1 MNLHFLQKKHH
12 FGIRKFSI
20 GVVSVALAISFSVAG
35 GQAVAAQEATQANV
49 SSQQTSQPVT
59 DQANQLQETNEVTVQ
74 IPETV
79 GSSLNQATQEN
90 PAQESQL
97 VEVEPA
103 IQKEVVSQDISAPQA
118 ALSAEAGQEQTVEEQ
133 SNTAG
138 DESTL
143 TVENSHQIIEQVEPK
158 SIQTAQEPAGSTD
171 EVTQPVQPTETATV
185 EEVVQPVRRSARRA
199 RSVAAQELAKLP
211 LDANGKLVTSLT
223 NQSAVKLQTVFA
235 DGTSQIE
242 EANAANLPR
251 IKNGQNI
258 SELVSAVSP
267 ELKAVDY
274 ESLYEH
280 LNHSERPLEK
290 ILLEQAL
297 KKENGGKAL
306 TDEEMSQRKRQVYM
320 DQLDMRDSFNVVQTN
335 LDSILAGV
343 FEKTTTVDANTIKA
357 NKEKILLGL
366 TYLDR
371 QYGFQ
376 FGNFS
381 AKDLILYHPEV
392 FGNSSEPLTNLL
404 AIGDLAYADLELR
417 NNLVTYQRKLSSI
430 TNHADA
436 IQFIESQVPRWTGQ
450 EDVSAWFKDT
460 SKAYIVE
467 ASSPHGQTKLYTTLR
482 DSQRWQNHILP
493 LLNLSDDSLYAIST
507 TNTITYGAVDTY
519 LAEKNDS
526 NRAALKT
533 TIADYATHQQAFLDF
548 WYRISEQSE
557 RLKTYEPIIVT
568 DSLQAHSTGKVSA
581 EQLWSPKSGPKAL
594 TGVQEFIGPMNLYI
608 NFVRAGGQANGTN
621 SMNNFLYKSLTND
634 GHAVYTHELTHML
647 DKTVWLNGH
656 GRRPD
661 QLQEV
666 FARGLFESLN
676 MSASPT
682 SDPIFN
688 LNTAYTISGDRT
700 QNGHPSR
707 FQTSTDLKT
716 YMQGMLDVL
725 YTLDY
730 AEAQSI
736 LKKAPDERAV
746 LLNKISLIPNPAN
759 NGGGKT
765 TEIVN
770 SIDTTSAAN
779 LQTIADFVD
788 QGLISGRY
796 KFNGMET
803 RGTARTNSYYT
814 IPLFE
819 PIYAA
824 LQNDSGSG
832 GDISFKRNAYEIL
845 GEYGYE
851 KGMVAYLSDQYANDK
866 EALAAIMPEFDG
878 NLATFKKAMF
888 NRRIAKVS
896 ELKPTSVASDFIAIQ
911 TKMDEAI
918 AKDLQQLKV
927 NANNNVLLS
936 TGVNAVRELK
946 NQIFQAYLKDT
957 NEFRTSIYS
966 QPKARELYVT
976 DGAETSTDGQGTETN
991 PYQSLSY
998 ALSQAKDGD
1007 TIKLVSDI
1015 IHRDGQNFSKNFVID
1030 KAVTIDGRG
1039 NKLNLRGLNLLTTK
1053 DVTLTNL
1060 KLEMIP
1066 DGGQQPK
1073 IYADGNH
1080 LTFNNVSTTISQ
1092 AQTGLRPILIA
1103 GSPTDTPSGSH
1114 ARISIIGGSS
1124 DTRFQKIFAGH
1135 AQGTSLIPV
1144 EIIIDS
1150 EFAMVDQGIDLGGV
1164 DGNQTLDRVTLESNS
1179 SNIKKVVATNSS
1191 DNQVSLKATRIYGL
1205 DLVDVQE
1212 LALQDQANITLSNR
1226 VSSISTRLEVE
1237 KGSLLNLDMDQN
1249 LQVGELS
1256 GDGQLIIPASSNLQ
1270 VTGDIQGSVQVLV
1283 RGFEQDLTKNID
1295 KEYVRVEGLL
1305 SPTARITLE
1314 KGYNRFDLVQDGVAY
1329 RLIEPTQTPQ
1339 DIQVQLRFKDGERVV
1354 KEESLTLPV
1363 GSSVTDLGDRLPQL
1377 DLGHYEI
1384 SSSFDQTQLNNLQTS
1399 QIIDIPL
1406 ELITP
1411 ALPVKVFDKT
1421 AVTGLELV
1429 ILPTKTDYRPAET
1442 VDLAG
1447 LQVKL
1452 VDNQGLS
1459 KTIIPDQFGEYGVE
1473 LVPVTLTPQVT
1484 SLQVRKD
1491 THELAIPI
1499 QVIPWKADVY
1509 AVTVGEKH
1517 VYETDDD
1524 LSVVG
1529 NALLAKVQVD
1539 VQAGSVEKSFVNPL
1553 PTTLGEHNV
1562 PVLVRFDDGS
1572 QKRVE
1577 VAVEVVPA
1585 NLQINLRFKEG
1596 ERLVKEES
1604 VTLQAGSS
1612 VTDLAN
1618 RLPQPDLGHYVIA
1631 SSFDQTQLNNIQTSK
1646 TIEIPLELVTP
1657 VKVFDKTAVTGLELV
1672 ILPTKTDY
1680 RPAETVDLSGLQV
1693 KLVDNQGLSKT
1704 ITPDQFGEYGV
1715 ELVPVTLT
1723 PQVTSLQVRKDNH
1736 ELTIPI
1742 RVIPWKADVYSV
1754 HVGDKHVY
1762 ETDDDLSVVGNALL
1776 AKVQVDAQAGPVEKR
1791 LVNPLPTTLGEH
1803 SVPVLVRFDD
1813 GSQKRVEVAVEVVPA
1828 NLQINLRFKEGE
1840 RLVKEESVTLQAG
1853 SSVTDLAARLPQP
1866 DLGHYEISSSF
1877 DQTQLNNI
1885 QTSKTIEIPLELV
1898 TPVKVFD
1905 KAAITAL
1912 ELVTPPT
1919 KTDYRPADKID
1930 LSGLQ
1935 VRLVDN
1941 QGLSKTITPDQF
1953 GEYGVELVPVT
1964 LTPQVTSLQVR
1975 KDTHEVAIPIQV
1987 IPWKADIY
1995 AVTVG
2000 EKHVYETDDNLLT
2013 VETALLAKV
2022 QVDAQAGPVEKGLVN
2037 PLPTTLGEHSVP
2049 VLVRFDDGSQKR
2061 VSIQVVVQQTA
2072 HGEGVTHELPIGVLP
2087 KSDRYQPQ
2095 VTGEARILPAS
2106 STEEIKAEIVKQ
2118 ISLPTEAGQVVYEL
2132 VSNLPQTNGD
2142 YPITVRV
2149 IYDDLSQEELEV
2161 PLHIL
2166 TIKNG
2171 EVVKHSLPE
2180 GVLPKSDRYQP
2191 QVTGEARIL
2200 PASSSDDA
2208 TAEIV
2213 KQISLPAEAGQ
2224 FDVVVV
2230 TPIPQS
2236 SGDYSMI
2243 VRVVY
2248 DDRSQDE
2255 IVVPLHIFKMENGKG
2270 VTHELP
2276 IGVLPKSDRYQPQV
2290 TGEARVL
2297 PASSS
2302 DDATAEI
2309 VKQISLPTEAGQVVY
2324 ELVSNL
2330 PQTNGDYPI
2339 TVRVIYDDCSQ
2350 DEIVVPLHIFKMEN
2364 GKGVTHELPI
2374 GVLPKSDRY
2383 QPQVTGEARILPA
2396 SSSDDATVE
2405 IVKQISLP
2413 TEAGQVVYELVSNL
2427 PQTNGDYPI
2436 TVRVIYDDR
2445 SQDEIVVPLHIFKME
2460 NGKGVTH
2467 ELPIGVLPPL
2477 ETTKDD
2483 GVTHELPIGVL
2494 PSLEV
2499 ALEKGL
2505 GENSPKPVAKE
2516 MAVSVSVVGQQKFA
2530 KGQLP
2535 KTGDRNN
2542 LLLVGVML
2550 AIFNLIFWMPGKKPH
2565 QVEEK

>member
-35 GQAVAAQEATQANV
+35 GQAVAAQEASQTPV
-49 SSQQTSQPVT
+49 SSQQMSQAVT
-59 DQANQLQETNEVTVQ
+59 DQANQLQETNKVTVQ

-118 ALSAEAGQEQTVEEQ
+118 ALPTEAGQEQTTEEQ

-171 EVTQPVQPTETATV
+171 GVTQPVQPTETAAV
-185 EEVVQPVRRSARRA
+185 EEVVQPVLRSARRA

-235 DGTSQIE
+235 DGTSQV
-242 EANAANLPR
+242 EAVTTANTPT
-251 IKNGQNI
+251 IKNSQNI
-258 SELVSAVSP
+258 ADLVTAVSSD
-267 ELKAVDY
+267 LKAVTY
-274 ESLYEH
+274 ESLYDG
-280 LNHSERPLEK
+280 LNHTERPLEK

-297 KKENGGKAL
+297 KKENGGQAL
-306 TDEEMSQRKRQVYM
+306 SSEELANRKRQVYM

-568 DSLQAHSTGKVSA
+568 DSLQAYSTGKASA

-966 QPKARELYVT
+966 ESKARELYVT
-976 DGAETSTDGQGTETN
+976 NGAENSTDGQGTETN
-991 PYQSLSY
+991 PYQSLFY

-1007 TIKLVSDI
+1007 TIKLVNDI
-1015 IHRDGQNFSKNFVID
+1015 LHRDGQNFSKNFVID

-1053 DVTLTNL
+1053 NVTLTNL
-1060 KLEMIP
+1060 NLAMIP
-1066 DGGQQPK
+1066 DGAQQPK

-1092 AQTGLRPILIA
+1092 AQTDLRPILIA
-1103 GSPTDTPSGSH
+1103 GSPTDNPSGSH

-1124 DTRFQKIFAGH
+1124 DTRFHQIFAGN
-1135 AQGTSLIPV
+1135 AQGASLIPV
-1144 EIIIDS
+1144 DIVIDS
-1150 EFAMVDQGIDLGGV
+1150 EFAKVDQGIDLGGV
-1164 DGNQTLDRVTLESNS
+1164 DGSPTIDRVTLESNS

-1329 RLIEPTQTPQ
+1329 RLTEPTQTPK

-1363 GSSVTDLGDRLPQL
+1363 GSSVTDL
-1377 DLGHYEI
+1377 
-1384 SSSFDQTQLNNLQTS
+1384 
-1399 QIIDIPL
+1399 
-1406 ELITP
+1406 
-1411 ALPVKVFDKT
+1411 A
-1421 AVTGLELV
+1421 A
-1429 ILPTKTDYRPAET
+1429 
-1442 VDLAG
+1442 
-1447 LQVKL
+1447 
-1452 VDNQGLS
+1452 
-1459 KTIIPDQFGEYGVE
+1459 
-1473 LVPVTLTPQVT
+1473 
-1484 SLQVRKD
+1484 
-1491 THELAIPI
+1491 
-1499 QVIPWKADVY
+1499 
-1509 AVTVGEKH
+1509 
-1517 VYETDDD
+1517 
-1524 LSVVG
+1524 
-1529 NALLAKVQVD
+1529 
-1539 VQAGSVEKSFVNPL
+1539 
-1553 PTTLGEHNV
+1553 
-1562 PVLVRFDDGS
+1562 
-1572 QKRVE
+1572 
-1577 VAVEVVPA
+1577 
-1585 NLQINLRFKEG
+1585 
-1596 ERLVKEES
+1596 
-1604 VTLQAGSS
+1604 
-1612 VTDLAN
+1612 
-1618 RLPQPDLGHYVIA
+1618 RLPQPDLGHYEIS

-1657 VKVFDKTAVTGLELV
+1657 VKVFDKAAITALELV
-1672 ILPTKTDY
+1672 TPPTKTDY
-1680 RPAETVDLSGLQV
+1680 RPAETVDLAGLQV

-1776 AKVQVDAQAGPVEKR
+1776 AKVQVDAQAGSVEKSF
-1791 LVNPLPTTLGEH
+1791 VNPLPTTLGEH
-1803 SVPVLVRFDD
+1803 NVPVLVRFDD

-1828 NLQINLRFKEGE
+1828 NLQINLRFK
-1840 RLVKEESVTLQAG
+1840 
-1853 SSVTDLAARLPQP
+1853 
-1866 DLGHYEISSSF
+1866 
-1877 DQTQLNNI
+1877 
-1885 QTSKTIEIPLELV
+1885 
-1898 TPVKVFD
+1898 
-1905 KAAITAL
+1905 
-1912 ELVTPPT
+1912 
-1919 KTDYRPADKID
+1919 
-1930 LSGLQ
+1930 
-1935 VRLVDN
+1935 
-1941 QGLSKTITPDQF
+1941 
-1953 GEYGVELVPVT
+1953 
-1964 LTPQVTSLQVR
+1964 
-1975 KDTHEVAIPIQV
+1975 
-1987 IPWKADIY
+1987 
-1995 AVTVG
+1995 
-2000 EKHVYETDDNLLT
+2000 
-2013 VETALLAKV
+2013 
-2022 QVDAQAGPVEKGLVN
+2022 
-2037 PLPTTLGEHSVP
+2037 
-2049 VLVRFDDGSQKR
+2049 
-2061 VSIQVVVQQTA
+2061 
-2072 HGEGVTHELPIGVLP
+2072 
-2087 KSDRYQPQ
+2087 
-2095 VTGEARILPAS
+2095 
-2106 STEEIKAEIVKQ
+2106 
-2118 ISLPTEAGQVVYEL
+2118 
-2132 VSNLPQTNGD
+2132 
-2142 YPITVRV
+2142 
-2149 IYDDLSQEELEV
+2149 
-2161 PLHIL
+2161 
-2166 TIKNG
+2166 
-2171 EVVKHSLPE
+2171 
-2180 GVLPKSDRYQP
+2180 
-2191 QVTGEARIL
+2191 
-2200 PASSSDDA
+2200 
-2208 TAEIV
+2208 
-2213 KQISLPAEAGQ
+2213 
-2224 FDVVVV
+2224 
-2230 TPIPQS
+2230 
-2236 SGDYSMI
+2236 
-2243 VRVVY
+2243 
-2248 DDRSQDE
+2248 
-2255 IVVPLHIFKMENGKG
+2255 
-2270 VTHELP
+2270 
-2276 IGVLPKSDRYQPQV
+2276 
-2290 TGEARVL
+2290 
-2297 PASSS
+2297 
-2302 DDATAEI
+2302 
-2309 VKQISLPTEAGQVVY
+2309 
-2324 ELVSNL
+2324 
-2330 PQTNGDYPI
+2330 
-2339 TVRVIYDDCSQ
+2339 
-2350 DEIVVPLHIFKMEN
+2350 
-2364 GKGVTHELPI
+2364 
-2374 GVLPKSDRY
+2374 
-2383 QPQVTGEARILPA
+2383 
-2396 SSSDDATVE
+2396 
-2405 IVKQISLP
+2405 
-2413 TEAGQVVYELVSNL
+2413 
-2427 PQTNGDYPI
+2427 
-2436 TVRVIYDDR
+2436 
-2445 SQDEIVVPLHIFKME
+2445 
-2460 NGKGVTH
+2460 
-2467 ELPIGVLPPL
+2467 
-2477 ETTKDD
+2477 
-2483 GVTHELPIGVL
+2483 
-2494 PSLEV
+2494 
-2499 ALEKGL
+2499 
-2505 GENSPKPVAKE
+2505 
-2516 MAVSVSVVGQQKFA
+2516 
-2530 KGQLP
+2530 
-2535 KTGDRNN
+2535 
-2542 LLLVGVML
+2542 
-2550 AIFNLIFWMPGKKPH
+2550 
-2565 QVEEK
+2565 

>member
-35 GQAVAAQEATQANV
+35 GQVAAAQEASQTPV
-49 SSQQTSQPVT
+49 SSQQTSQAVT

-90 PAQESQL
+90 TAQESQL

-133 SNTAG
+133 SNTAD

-143 TVENSHQIIEQVEPK
+143 TVENSHQIIEQVESK
-158 SIQTAQEPAGSTD
+158 SIQTAQELAGSTD
-171 EVTQPVQPTETATV
+171 EVTQPVQPTETAAV
-185 EEVVQPVRRSARRA
+185 EEVVQPVLRSARRA

-320 DQLDMRDSFNVVQTN
+320 NQLDMRDSFNAVQTN

-343 FEKTTTVDANTIKA
+343 FEKTTTVDANTIKV

-568 DSLQAHSTGKVSA
+568 DSLQAYSTGKASA

-759 NGGGKT
+759 NGGGKM

-896 ELKPTSVASDFIAIQ
+896 ELKPTSVVSDFTAIQ

-946 NQIFQAYLKDT
+946 NQIFQDYLAMTD
-957 NEFRTSIYS
+957 EFRMSIYKDS
-966 QPKARELYVT
+966 QTNQIFYVSNGPENSKEG
-976 DGAETSTDGQGTETN
+976 DGTEAN
-991 PYQSLSY
+991 PYHSLSY
-998 ALSQAKDGD
+998 ALQQASDGD
-1007 TIKLVSDI
+1007 VIKLVENIQYRQD
-1015 IHRDGQNFSKNFVID
+1015 QPFVID
-1030 KAVTIDGRG
+1030 KAVTIDGQSHSLSFWG
-1039 NKLNLRGLNLLTTK
+1039 ADLELQDDVIFTNMNLR
-1053 DVTLTNL
+1053 
-1060 KLEMIP
+1060 MIP
-1066 DGGQQPK
+1066 DGSKQPT
-1073 IYADGNH
+1073 IYLSGYKA
-1080 LTFNNVSTTISQ
+1080 TFDTVSTTVSQ
-1092 AQTGLRPILIA
+1092 AQDSLRPTIVA
-1103 GSPTDTPSGSH
+1103 GARTGDSSGSH
-1114 ARISIIGGSS
+1114 AQLLVVNGDSN
-1124 DTRFQKIFAGH
+1124 TRFRQIFAGN
-1135 AQGTSLIPV
+1135 ADSSSSIPV
-1144 EIIIDS
+1144 TITIDA
-1150 EFAMVDQGIDLGGV
+1150 EFAGVDEGIDFGGQHDNV
-1164 DGNQTLDRVTLESNS
+1164 TYGRVELISRSTKVKE
-1179 SNIKKVVATNSS
+1179 VVATNSM
-1191 DNQVSLKATRIYGL
+1191 DNQVTIKAVRLYGAHL
-1205 DLVDVQE
+1205 TDIQDLHLAENADV
-1212 LALQDQANITLSNR
+1212 TLSSQ
-1226 VSSISTRLEVE
+1226 VDSIVGQVNIES
-1237 KGSLLNLDMDQN
+1237 GSKLQLDAGAV
-1249 LQVGELS
+1249 LQVGGLS
-1256 GDGQLIIPASSNLQ
+1256 GEGILSLLADNVLT
-1270 VTGDIQGSVQVLV
+1270 VTGDLTGTVQIEIRDFEQNLSKQVGKILVTIEGLTEQADAVRLVNAYGQYALVEENGHYRLASQDQQPQTHTLTLRFIQAGQVLKSEQVQVVDGQSLA
-1283 RGFEQDLTKNID
+1283 N
-1295 KEYVRVEGLL
+1295 VE
-1305 SPTARITLE
+1305 
-1314 KGYNRFDLVQDGVAY
+1314 AY
-1329 RLIEPTQTPQ
+1329 
-1339 DIQVQLRFKDGERVV
+1339 
-1354 KEESLTLPV
+1354 
-1363 GSSVTDLGDRLPQL
+1363 LPQAATGTYQL
-1377 DLGHYEI
+1377 APTFDPSVLTGI
-1384 SSSFDQTQLNNLQTS
+1384 SASQT
-1399 QIIDIPL
+1399 IDIPVVL
-1406 ELITP
+1406 VIPATP
-1411 ALPVKVFDKT
+1411 ILSFDKT
-1421 AVTGLELV
+1421 SIQEMTLV
-1429 ILPTKTDYRPAET
+1429 
-1442 VDLAG
+1442 
-1447 LQVKL
+1447 
-1452 VDNQGLS
+1452 QGL
-1459 KTIIPDQFGEYGVE
+1459 D
-1473 LVPVTLTPQVT
+1473 
-1484 SLQVRKD
+1484 
-1491 THELAIPI
+1491 
-1499 QVIPWKADVY
+1499 
-1509 AVTVGEKH
+1509 
-1517 VYETDDD
+1517 
-1524 LSVVG
+1524 
-1529 NALLAKVQVD
+1529 
-1539 VQAGSVEKSFVNPL
+1539 KS
-1553 PTTLGEHNV
+1553 
-1562 PVLVRFDDGS
+1562 RY
-1572 QKRVE
+1572 Q
-1577 VAVEVVPA
+1577 
-1585 NLQINLRFKEG
+1585 EG
-1596 ERLVKEES
+1596 EIL
-1604 VTLQAGSS
+1604 
-1612 VTDLAN
+1612 DLT
-1618 RLPQPDLGHYVIA
+1618 R
-1631 SSFDQTQLNNIQTSK
+1631 
-1646 TIEIPLELVTP
+1646 
-1657 VKVFDKTAVTGLELV
+1657 
-1672 ILPTKTDY
+1672 
-1680 RPAETVDLSGLQV
+1680 
-1693 KLVDNQGLSKT
+1693 
-1704 ITPDQFGEYGV
+1704 
-1715 ELVPVTLT
+1715 
-1723 PQVTSLQVRKDNH
+1723 VR
-1736 ELTIPI
+1736 
-1742 RVIPWKADVYSV
+1742 
-1754 HVGDKHVY
+1754 
-1762 ETDDDLSVVGNALL
+1762 
-1776 AKVQVDAQAGPVEKR
+1776 
-1791 LVNPLPTTLGEH
+1791 
-1803 SVPVLVRFDD
+1803 
-1813 GSQKRVEVAVEVVPA
+1813 
-1828 NLQINLRFKEGE
+1828 
-1840 RLVKEESVTLQAG
+1840 
-1853 SSVTDLAARLPQP
+1853 
-1866 DLGHYEISSSF
+1866 
-1877 DQTQLNNI
+1877 
-1885 QTSKTIEIPLELV
+1885 
-1898 TPVKVFD
+1898 
-1905 KAAITAL
+1905 
-1912 ELVTPPT
+1912 
-1919 KTDYRPADKID
+1919 
-1930 LSGLQ
+1930 
-1935 VRLVDN
+1935 VRLVDH
-1941 QGLSKTITPDQF
+1941 QGIALVIDATRFT
-1953 GEYGVELVPVT
+1953 EYGVSANPVGTPLLSSHQALT
-1964 LTPQVTSLQVR
+1964 LTLGNHVLSL
-1975 KDTHEVAIPIQV
+1975 PIQV
-1987 IPWKADIY
+1987 QAQLPSKANRFQPLVSGEVIVWPSDSNQTQKSQVLQAIRLPNE
-1995 AVTVG
+1995 AGSVNLEVVG
-2000 EKHVYETDDNLLT
+2000 V
-2013 VETALLAKV
+2013 
-2022 QVDAQAGPVEKGLVN
+2022 
-2037 PLPTTLGEHSVP
+2037 LPTASGDYSVTIR
-2049 VLVRFDDGSQKR
+2049 VTYDDQSQEE
-2061 VSIQVVVQQTA
+2061 VVVPL
-2072 HGEGVTHELPIGVLP
+2072 HILSIDKGSGVTHELPIGVLP

-2095 VTGEARILPAS
+2095 VTS
-2106 STEEIKAEIVKQ
+2106 
-2118 ISLPTEAGQVVYEL
+2118 
-2132 VSNLPQTNGD
+2132 
-2142 YPITVRV
+2142 
-2149 IYDDLSQEELEV
+2149 
-2161 PLHIL
+2161 
-2166 TIKNG
+2166 
-2171 EVVKHSLPE
+2171 
-2180 GVLPKSDRYQP
+2180 
-2191 QVTGEARIL
+2191 
-2200 PASSSDDA
+2200 
-2208 TAEIV
+2208 
-2213 KQISLPAEAGQ
+2213 
-2224 FDVVVV
+2224 
-2230 TPIPQS
+2230 
-2236 SGDYSMI
+2236 
-2243 VRVVY
+2243 
-2248 DDRSQDE
+2248 
-2255 IVVPLHIFKMENGKG
+2255 
-2270 VTHELP
+2270 
-2276 IGVLPKSDRYQPQV
+2276 
-2290 TGEARVL
+2290 EARVL

-2302 DDATAEI
+2302 DDATA
-2309 VKQISLPTEAGQVVY
+2309 
-2324 ELVSNL
+2324 
-2330 PQTNGDYPI
+2330 
-2339 TVRVIYDDCSQ
+2339 
-2350 DEIVVPLHIFKMEN
+2350 
-2364 GKGVTHELPI
+2364 
-2374 GVLPKSDRY
+2374 
-2383 QPQVTGEARILPA
+2383 
-2396 SSSDDATVE
+2396 E

-2467 ELPIGVLPPL
+2467 ELPVGVLPPL
-2477 ETTKDD
+2477 ETTKGDGVTHELPVGVLPPLETTKGD

-2505 GENSPKPVAKE
+2505 GENSPKPAAKE
-2516 MAVSVSVVGQQKFA
+2516 MAVSVSVEGQQKFA

-2565 QVEEK
+2565 QVEKK

>member
-1 MNLHFLQKKHH
+1 MNLHFLQKKQH
-12 FGIRKFSI
+12 FGIRKLSI

-118 ALSAEAGQEQTVEEQ
+118 ALPAEAGQEQTAEEQ

-143 TVENSHQIIEQVEPK
+143 TVENSHQIIDQVEPK

-171 EVTQPVQPTETATV
+171 EVTQPVQPTETAAV

-199 RSVAAQELAKLP
+199 RSVAVTEVAKLP
-211 LDANGKLVTSLT
+211 LDAQGELMTSVNGK
-223 NQSAVKLQTVFA
+223 TVQQFQVVYS
-235 DGTSQIE
+235 DSRSQIVPATTQPTTRQTS
-242 EANAANLPR
+242 EAVAQQVASL
-251 IKNGQNI
+251 KNDF
-258 SELVSAVSP
+258 VAVT
-267 ELKAVDY
+267 Y
-274 ESLYEH
+274 ESLYPH
-280 LNHSERPLEK
+280 LSHQESFLEK
-290 ILLEQAL
+290 TALETAIR
-297 KKENGGKAL
+297 KENGGNAL
-306 TDEEMSQRKRQVYM
+306 SADQLQSLKQIAYM
-320 DQLDMRDSFNVVQTN
+320 DMLDMRESFERVKAKIETT
-335 LDSILAGV
+335 LTGI
-343 FEKTTTVDANTIKA
+343 FEKSSQVNVEDIRR
-357 NKEKILLGL
+357 NKEKILAGL
-366 TYLDR
+366 SYLDR
-371 QYGFQ
+371 QYSFE
-376 FGNFS
+376 FGPHQ
-381 AKDLILYHPEV
+381 AQDLILYHPQV
-392 FGNSSEPLTNLL
+392 FGGGRSPLETLTILNTLTYRDLTLGQSATTYQTKLAPITNQADIFSFVEKGVSLFEPGKTGEQWFQETSKAHLAESQSPYGNSSLYQKLKSNVRL
-404 AIGDLAYADLELR
+404 
-417 NNLVTYQRKLSSI
+417 NN
-430 TNHADA
+430 H
-436 IQFIESQVPRWTGQ
+436 FI
-450 EDVSAWFKDT
+450 
-460 SKAYIVE
+460 
-467 ASSPHGQTKLYTTLR
+467 
-482 DSQRWQNHILP
+482 P
-493 LLNLSDDSLYAIST
+493 LLTLPTDLVYAIST
-507 TNTITYGAVDTY
+507 SNTVNYGLTESYVRPGVQTG
-519 LAEKNDS
+519 LATFKASLQSYADDQES
-526 NRAALKT
+526 FLK
-533 TIADYATHQQAFLDF
+533 F
-548 WYRISEQSE
+548 WHRISQNRDILANHE
-557 RLKTYEPIIVT
+557 TIIVV
-568 DSLQAHSTGKVSA
+568 DSPQKLGTATQRVQELYSPKYGSGVLEGVKKFIRPLNLYANFLQAD
-581 EQLWSPKSGPKAL
+581 
-594 TGVQEFIGPMNLYI
+594 
-608 NFVRAGGQANGTN
+608 GQANGKTSIN
-621 SMNNFLYKSLTND
+621 LFLKKSLSEA
-634 GHAVYTHELTHML
+634 GQSVYTHELTHML
-647 DKTVWLNGH
+647 DKNVWLNGYD
-656 GRRPD
+656 RRAG

-666 FARGLFESLN
+666 FARGMFES
-676 MSASPT
+676 MDVAKTPYQ
-682 SDPIFN
+682 DPSFIIN
-688 LNTAYTISGDRT
+688 AAYRMGDNRT
-700 QNGHPSR
+700 QNASPDR
-707 FQTSTDLKT
+707 FQTSDDLKT
-716 YMQGMLDVL
+716 YMQGILDVL

-736 LKKAPDERAV
+736 LGQIPEDRAV
-746 LLNKISLIPNPAN
+746 LLNQLSLVASA
-759 NGGGKT
+759 NGGQTDQAQPISRDLAAGLQ
-765 TEIVN
+765 
-770 SIDTTSAAN
+770 SIH
-779 LQTIADFVD
+779 DFVD
-788 QGLISGRY
+788 KQLISGRY
-796 KFNGMET
+796 KFDGLNT
-803 RGTARTNSYYT
+803 TGTARTNSYYT

-819 PIYAA
+819 PIYAG
-824 LQNDSGSG
+824 LQNNAGTV
-832 GDISFKRNAYEIL
+832 GDISFRRNAYDIL

-851 KGMVAYLSDQYANDK
+851 NGMVAYISGQYANDQL
-866 EALAAIMPEFDG
+866 ALNAIMPEYGGD
-878 NLATFKKAMF
+878 LATFKKAMF
-888 NRRIAKVS
+888 DRRIGKVS
-896 ELKPTSVASDFIAIQ
+896 ELKSTGVASDFVAIQ
-911 TKMDEAI
+911 SLMDTAI
-918 AKDLQQLKV
+918 AKDLQQMKLNATNKV
-927 NANNNVLLS
+927 PLS
-936 TGVNAVRELK
+936 TRVSAVQELK
-946 NQIFQAYLKDT
+946 KSIFQAYLKDT
-957 NEFRTSIYS
+957 DDFRTSIY
-966 QPKARELYVT
+966 QEVQARDLYVT
-976 DGAETSTDGQGTETN
+976 NGAETSTEGQGTETN

-998 ALSQAKDGD
+998 AISQAKDGD

-1015 IHRDGQNFSKNFVID
+1015 IYRDGQNFSTNFVID

-1053 DVTLTNL
+1053 NVTLTNL
-1060 KLEMIP
+1060 NLAMIP
-1066 DGGQQPK
+1066 DGAQQPK

-1124 DTRFQKIFAGH
+1124 DTRFQQIYAGH
-1135 AQGTSLIPV
+1135 AQGASLIPV

-1150 EFAMVDQGIDLGGV
+1150 EFAKVDQGIDLGGV
-1164 DGNQTLDRVTLESNS
+1164 DGNQTLGRVSLESNS
-1179 SNIKKVVATNSS
+1179 GNIKKVMATNSS

-1205 DLVDVQE
+1205 DLVEVQE

-1237 KGSLLNLDMDQN
+1237 KGSLLNLEMDQN
-1249 LQVGELS
+1249 LEVGELI
-1256 GDGQLIIPASSNLQ
+1256 GDGKLIIPVSSSLQ
-1270 VTGDIQGSVQVLV
+1270 VTGDIQDNVQVLV
-1283 RGFEQDLTKNID
+1283 RGFEQALAQNVN
-1295 KEYVRVEGLL
+1295 KEYVIAEGWT
-1305 SPTARITLE
+1305 SPNARIALE
-1314 KGYNRFDLVQDGVAY
+1314 NGYNRFDLVQDGVAY
-1329 RLIEPTQTPQ
+1329 RLVEPTQTPQ
-1339 DIQVQLRFKDGERVV
+1339 NLQINLRFKDGETVV
-1354 KEESLTLPV
+1354 KEESVTLQA
-1363 GSSVTDLGDRLPQL
+1363 GSSVTDLENRLPRPA
-1377 DLGHYEI
+1377 LGHYEI

-1421 AVTGLELV
+1421 AVTVLELV
-1429 ILPTKTDYRPAET
+1429 TPPTKTDYRPAET

-1447 LQVKL
+1447 LQVRL
-1452 VDNQGLS
+1452 MDNQGLS

-1491 THELAIPI
+1491 NHELAIPI

-1509 AVTVGEKH
+1509 AVTVGEEHVYETDDDLSVVGNALLAKVQVDAQAGPVEKGLVNPLPTTLGEHSVPVLVKYDDGSQKRVEVTVQVVPASLQISLRFKDGETVVKEESVTLQAGSSVTDLENRLPRPALGHYEISSSFDKTQLNNIQASKTIEIPLELVTPVKVFDKTAVTGLELVTPPTKTDYRPAETVDLAGLQVKLVDNQGLSKTITPDQFNEYGVEVVPVTLIPQVTSLQVRKDNHELTIQIQVIPWKVDVYSVHVGDKH

-1631 SSFDQTQLNNIQTSK
+1631 SSFDQTQLNNLQTSK

-1723 PQVTSLQVRKDNH
+1723 PQVTSLQVRKDTH
-1736 ELTIPI
+1736 EVTIPI
-1742 RVIPWKADVYSV
+1742 QVIPWKADVYSV

-1803 SVPVLVRFDD
+1803 SVPVLV
-1813 GSQKRVEVAVEVVPA
+1813 K
-1828 NLQINLRFKEGE
+1828 
-1840 RLVKEESVTLQAG
+1840 
-1853 SSVTDLAARLPQP
+1853 
-1866 DLGHYEISSSF
+1866 Y
-1877 DQTQLNNI
+1877 
-1885 QTSKTIEIPLELV
+1885 
-1898 TPVKVFD
+1898 
-1905 KAAITAL
+1905 
-1912 ELVTPPT
+1912 
-1919 KTDYRPADKID
+1919 
-1930 LSGLQ
+1930 
-1935 VRLVDN
+1935 
-1941 QGLSKTITPDQF
+1941 
-1953 GEYGVELVPVT
+1953 
-1964 LTPQVTSLQVR
+1964 
-1975 KDTHEVAIPIQV
+1975 
-1987 IPWKADIY
+1987 
-1995 AVTVG
+1995 
-2000 EKHVYETDDNLLT
+2000 
-2013 VETALLAKV
+2013 
-2022 QVDAQAGPVEKGLVN
+2022 
-2037 PLPTTLGEHSVP
+2037 
-2049 VLVRFDDGSQKR
+2049 DDGSQKR

-2095 VTGEARILPAS
+2095 VTGEAR
-2106 STEEIKAEIVKQ
+2106 V
-2118 ISLPTEAGQVVYEL
+2118 
-2132 VSNLPQTNGD
+2132 
-2142 YPITVRV
+2142 
-2149 IYDDLSQEELEV
+2149 
-2161 PLHIL
+2161 
-2166 TIKNG
+2166 
-2171 EVVKHSLPE
+2171 
-2180 GVLPKSDRYQP
+2180 
-2191 QVTGEARIL
+2191 L

-2213 KQISLPAEAGQ
+2213 KQISLPTEAGQ

-2276 IGVLPKSDRYQPQV
+2276 IGVLP
-2290 TGEARVL
+2290 
-2297 PASSS
+2297 
-2302 DDATAEI
+2302 
-2309 VKQISLPTEAGQVVY
+2309 
-2324 ELVSNL
+2324 
-2330 PQTNGDYPI
+2330 
-2339 TVRVIYDDCSQ
+2339 
-2350 DEIVVPLHIFKMEN
+2350 
-2364 GKGVTHELPI
+2364 
-2374 GVLPKSDRY
+2374 
-2383 QPQVTGEARILPA
+2383 
-2396 SSSDDATVE
+2396 
-2405 IVKQISLP
+2405 
-2413 TEAGQVVYELVSNL
+2413 
-2427 PQTNGDYPI
+2427 
-2436 TVRVIYDDR
+2436 
-2445 SQDEIVVPLHIFKME
+2445 
-2460 NGKGVTH
+2460 
-2467 ELPIGVLPPL
+2467 PL
-2477 ETTKDD
+2477 ETTKGD

-2505 GENSPKPVAKE
+2505 GENSPKPAAKE
-2516 MAVSVSVVGQQKFA
+2516 TAVSVSVVGQQKFA

>member
-35 GQAVAAQEATQANV
+35 GQVAAAQEASQTPV
-49 SSQQTSQPVT
+49 SSQQTSQAVT

-90 PAQESQL
+90 TAQESQL

-133 SNTAG
+133 SNTAD

-143 TVENSHQIIEQVEPK
+143 TVENSHQIIEQVESK

-171 EVTQPVQPTETATV
+171 EVTQPVQPTETAAV
-185 EEVVQPVRRSARRA
+185 EEVVQPVLRSARRA

-320 DQLDMRDSFNVVQTN
+320 NQLDMRDSFNAVQTN

-343 FEKTTTVDANTIKA
+343 FEKTTTVDANTIKV

-568 DSLQAHSTGKVSA
+568 DSLQAYSTGKASA

-759 NGGGKT
+759 NGGGKM

-896 ELKPTSVASDFIAIQ
+896 ELKPTSVVSDFTAIQ

-946 NQIFQAYLKDT
+946 NQIFQDYLAMTD
-957 NEFRTSIYS
+957 EFRMSIYKDS
-966 QPKARELYVT
+966 QTNQIFYVSNGPENSKEG
-976 DGAETSTDGQGTETN
+976 DGTEAN
-991 PYQSLSY
+991 PYHSLSY
-998 ALSQAKDGD
+998 ALQQASDGD
-1007 TIKLVSDI
+1007 VIKLVENIQYRQD
-1015 IHRDGQNFSKNFVID
+1015 QPFVID
-1030 KAVTIDGRG
+1030 KAVTIDGQSHSLSFWG
-1039 NKLNLRGLNLLTTK
+1039 ADLELQDDVIFTNMNLR
-1053 DVTLTNL
+1053 
-1060 KLEMIP
+1060 MIP
-1066 DGGQQPK
+1066 DGSKQPT
-1073 IYADGNH
+1073 IYLSGYKA
-1080 LTFNNVSTTISQ
+1080 TFDTVSTTVSQ
-1092 AQTGLRPILIA
+1092 AQDSLRPTIVA
-1103 GSPTDTPSGSH
+1103 GARTGDSSGSH
-1114 ARISIIGGSS
+1114 AQLLVVNGDSN
-1124 DTRFQKIFAGH
+1124 TRFRQIFAGN
-1135 AQGTSLIPV
+1135 ADSSSSIPV
-1144 EIIIDS
+1144 TITIDA
-1150 EFAMVDQGIDLGGV
+1150 EFAGVDEGIDFGGQHDNV
-1164 DGNQTLDRVTLESNS
+1164 TYGRVELISRSTKVKE
-1179 SNIKKVVATNSS
+1179 VVATNSM
-1191 DNQVSLKATRIYGL
+1191 DNQVTIKAVRLYGAHL
-1205 DLVDVQE
+1205 TDIQDLHLAENADV
-1212 LALQDQANITLSNR
+1212 TLSSQ
-1226 VSSISTRLEVE
+1226 VDSIVGQVNIES
-1237 KGSLLNLDMDQN
+1237 GSKLQLDAGAV
-1249 LQVGELS
+1249 LQVGGLS
-1256 GDGQLIIPASSNLQ
+1256 GEGILSLLADNVLT
-1270 VTGDIQGSVQVLV
+1270 VTGDLTGTVQIEIRDFEQNLSKQVGKILVTIEGLTEQADAVRLVNAYGQYALVEENGHYRLASQDQQPQTHTLTLRFIQAGQVLKSEQVQVVDGQSLA
-1283 RGFEQDLTKNID
+1283 N
-1295 KEYVRVEGLL
+1295 VE
-1305 SPTARITLE
+1305 
-1314 KGYNRFDLVQDGVAY
+1314 AY
-1329 RLIEPTQTPQ
+1329 
-1339 DIQVQLRFKDGERVV
+1339 
-1354 KEESLTLPV
+1354 
-1363 GSSVTDLGDRLPQL
+1363 LPQAATGTYQL
-1377 DLGHYEI
+1377 APTFDPSVLTGI
-1384 SSSFDQTQLNNLQTS
+1384 SASQT
-1399 QIIDIPL
+1399 IDIPVVL
-1406 ELITP
+1406 VIPATP
-1411 ALPVKVFDKT
+1411 ILSFDKT
-1421 AVTGLELV
+1421 SIQEMTLV
-1429 ILPTKTDYRPAET
+1429 
-1442 VDLAG
+1442 
-1447 LQVKL
+1447 
-1452 VDNQGLS
+1452 QGL
-1459 KTIIPDQFGEYGVE
+1459 D
-1473 LVPVTLTPQVT
+1473 
-1484 SLQVRKD
+1484 
-1491 THELAIPI
+1491 
-1499 QVIPWKADVY
+1499 
-1509 AVTVGEKH
+1509 
-1517 VYETDDD
+1517 
-1524 LSVVG
+1524 
-1529 NALLAKVQVD
+1529 
-1539 VQAGSVEKSFVNPL
+1539 KS
-1553 PTTLGEHNV
+1553 
-1562 PVLVRFDDGS
+1562 RY
-1572 QKRVE
+1572 Q
-1577 VAVEVVPA
+1577 
-1585 NLQINLRFKEG
+1585 EG
-1596 ERLVKEES
+1596 EIL
-1604 VTLQAGSS
+1604 
-1612 VTDLAN
+1612 DLT
-1618 RLPQPDLGHYVIA
+1618 R
-1631 SSFDQTQLNNIQTSK
+1631 
-1646 TIEIPLELVTP
+1646 
-1657 VKVFDKTAVTGLELV
+1657 
-1672 ILPTKTDY
+1672 
-1680 RPAETVDLSGLQV
+1680 
-1693 KLVDNQGLSKT
+1693 
-1704 ITPDQFGEYGV
+1704 
-1715 ELVPVTLT
+1715 
-1723 PQVTSLQVRKDNH
+1723 VR
-1736 ELTIPI
+1736 
-1742 RVIPWKADVYSV
+1742 
-1754 HVGDKHVY
+1754 
-1762 ETDDDLSVVGNALL
+1762 
-1776 AKVQVDAQAGPVEKR
+1776 
-1791 LVNPLPTTLGEH
+1791 
-1803 SVPVLVRFDD
+1803 
-1813 GSQKRVEVAVEVVPA
+1813 
-1828 NLQINLRFKEGE
+1828 
-1840 RLVKEESVTLQAG
+1840 
-1853 SSVTDLAARLPQP
+1853 
-1866 DLGHYEISSSF
+1866 
-1877 DQTQLNNI
+1877 
-1885 QTSKTIEIPLELV
+1885 
-1898 TPVKVFD
+1898 
-1905 KAAITAL
+1905 
-1912 ELVTPPT
+1912 
-1919 KTDYRPADKID
+1919 
-1930 LSGLQ
+1930 
-1935 VRLVDN
+1935 VRLVDH
-1941 QGLSKTITPDQF
+1941 QGIALVIDATRFT
-1953 GEYGVELVPVT
+1953 EYGVSANPVGTPLLSSHQALT
-1964 LTPQVTSLQVR
+1964 LTLGNHVLSL
-1975 KDTHEVAIPIQV
+1975 PIQV
-1987 IPWKADIY
+1987 QAQLPSKANRFQPLVSGEVIVWPSDSNQTQKSQVLQAIRLPNE
-1995 AVTVG
+1995 AGSVNLEVVG
-2000 EKHVYETDDNLLT
+2000 V
-2013 VETALLAKV
+2013 
-2022 QVDAQAGPVEKGLVN
+2022 
-2037 PLPTTLGEHSVP
+2037 LPTASGDYSVTIR
-2049 VLVRFDDGSQKR
+2049 VTYDDQSQEE
-2061 VSIQVVVQQTA
+2061 VVVPL
-2072 HGEGVTHELPIGVLP
+2072 HILSIDKGSGVTHELPIGVLP

-2095 VTGEARILPAS
+2095 VTSEARVLPAS
-2106 STEEIKAEIVKQ
+2106 SSDDATAEIVKQ

-2149 IYDDLSQEELEV
+2149 IYDDRSQDEIVV
-2161 PLHIL
+2161 PLHIF
-2166 TIKNG
+2166 KMENG
-2171 EVVKHSLPE
+2171 KGVTHELPI

-2224 FDVVVV
+2224 VVYELVSNL
-2230 TPIPQS
+2230 PQTN
-2236 SGDYSMI
+2236 GDYPI
-2243 VRVVY
+2243 TVRVIY

-2255 IVVPLHIFKMENGKG
+2255 IVVPFHIFKMENGKG

-2339 TVRVIYDDCSQ
+2339 TVRVIYDDRSQ

-2383 QPQVTGEARILPA
+2383 QPQVTSEARVLPA
-2396 SSSDDATVE
+2396 SSSDDATAE

-2467 ELPIGVLPPL
+2467 ELPVGVLPPL
-2477 ETTKDD
+2477 ETTKGDGVTHELPVGVLPPLETTKGD

-2505 GENSPKPVAKE
+2505 GENSPKPAAKE
-2516 MAVSVSVVGQQKFA
+2516 MAVSVSVEGQQKFA

-2565 QVEEK
+2565 QVEKK

>member
-1 MNLHFLQKKHH
+1 MNLHFLQKKQH

-20 GVVSVALAISFSVAG
+20 GVVSVALAISFSFAG
-35 GQAVAAQEATQANV
+35 GQVAAAQEASQAPI

-103 IQKEVVSQDISAPQA
+103 VQKEVVSQDISAPQA
-118 ALSAEAGQEQTVEEQ
+118 ALPTEAGQEQTAEEQ

-185 EEVVQPVRRSARRA
+185 EEVVQPVLRSARRA

-242 EANAANLPR
+242 EASAANLPR
-251 IKNGQNI
+251 IKNGQNV
-258 SELVSAVSP
+258 SELVGAVSP

-274 ESLYEH
+274 ESLYER
-280 LNHSERPLEK
+280 LNHSESPLEK

-320 DQLDMRDSFNVVQTN
+320 NQLDMRDSFNAVQTN
-335 LDSILAGV
+335 LDSILAGI

-467 ASSPHGQTKLYTTLR
+467 ASSPHGQTELYTTLR

-526 NRAALKT
+526 NRATLKT

-568 DSLQAHSTGKVSA
+568 DSLQAYSTGKASA

-656 GRRPD
+656 SRRPD

-688 LNTAYTISGDRT
+688 FNTAYTISGDRT

-796 KFNGMET
+796 KFDGLNT

-918 AKDLQQLKV
+918 AKDLRQLKV

-976 DGAETSTDGQGTETN
+976 DGAETSTDGQGTEIN

-1015 IHRDGQNFSKNFVID
+1015 IHRDGQNFSTNFVID

-1060 KLEMIP
+1060 NLAMIP

-1092 AQTGLRPILIA
+1092 AQTELRPILIA
-1103 GSPTDTPSGSH
+1103 GSPTDNPSGSH

-1124 DTRFQKIFAGH
+1124 DTRFHQIFAGN
-1135 AQGTSLIPV
+1135 AQGASLIPV
-1144 EIIIDS
+1144 DIVIDS
-1150 EFAMVDQGIDLGGV
+1150 EFAKVDQGIDLGGV
-1164 DGNQTLDRVTLESNS
+1164 DGSPTIDRVTLESNS

-1212 LALQDQANITLSNR
+1212 LALQDQANVTLSNR

-1283 RGFEQDLTKNID
+1283 RGFEQDLAKNID

-1329 RLIEPTQTPQ
+1329 RLTEPTQTPK

-1363 GSSVTDLGDRLPQL
+1363 GSSVIDLGDRLPQL

-1429 ILPTKTDYRPAET
+1429 TPPTKTDYRPAET
-1442 VDLAG
+1442 VDLSG

-1459 KTIIPDQFGEYGVE
+1459 KTITPDQFGEYGVE

-1484 SLQVRKD
+1484 RLQVRKD
-1491 THELAIPI
+1491 THEVAIPI

-1517 VYETDDD
+1517 VYETDDN
-1524 LSVVG
+1524 LTAVET
-1529 NALLAKVQVD
+1529 ALLAKVQVD
-1539 VQAGSVEKSFVNPL
+1539 AQAGPVEKGLVTPL
-1553 PTTLGEHNV
+1553 PTTLGEHSV

-1577 VAVEVVPA
+1577 VVVEVVPA

-1596 ERLVKEES
+1596 ERLVKEEG

-1618 RLPQPDLGHYVIA
+1618 RLPQPALGYYVIA
-1631 SSFDQTQLNNIQTSK
+1631 SRFDWSQLDNLQTSK
-1646 TIEIPLELVTP
+1646 TVDIPLKLVTP
-1657 VKVFDKTAVTGLELV
+1657 TFDKTAVTGLELV

-1723 PQVTSLQVRKDNH
+1723 PQVTSFQVRKDNH
-1736 ELTIPI
+1736 ELAIPI
-1742 RVIPWKADVYSV
+1742 QVIPWKADVYSV

-1776 AKVQVDAQAGPVEKR
+1776 AKAQVDAQAGPVEKR

-1813 GSQKRVEVAVEVVPA
+1813 GSQKRV
-1828 NLQINLRFKEGE
+1828 
-1840 RLVKEESVTLQAG
+1840 SV
-1853 SSVTDLAARLPQP
+1853 
-1866 DLGHYEISSSF
+1866 
-1877 DQTQLNNI
+1877 
-1885 QTSKTIEIPLELV
+1885 
-1898 TPVKVFD
+1898 
-1905 KAAITAL
+1905 
-1912 ELVTPPT
+1912 
-1919 KTDYRPADKID
+1919 
-1930 LSGLQ
+1930 
-1935 VRLVDN
+1935 
-1941 QGLSKTITPDQF
+1941 
-1953 GEYGVELVPVT
+1953 
-1964 LTPQVTSLQVR
+1964 
-1975 KDTHEVAIPIQV
+1975 
-1987 IPWKADIY
+1987 
-1995 AVTVG
+1995 
-2000 EKHVYETDDNLLT
+2000 
-2013 VETALLAKV
+2013 
-2022 QVDAQAGPVEKGLVN
+2022 
-2037 PLPTTLGEHSVP
+2037 
-2049 VLVRFDDGSQKR
+2049 
-2061 VSIQVVVQQTA
+2061 QVVVQQTA

-2095 VTGEARILPAS
+2095 VTGEARVLPTS
-2106 STEEIKAEIVKQ
+2106 STEEIKAEIVKQISLPTEAGQVVYELVSTLPQTNGDYPITVRVIYDDLSQEELEVPLHILTIKNGEVVKHSLPEGVLPKSDRYQPQVTGEARVLPASSSDDATAEIVKQ

-2191 QVTGEARIL
+2191 QVTSEAC
-2200 PASSSDDA
+2200 
-2208 TAEIV
+2208 
-2213 KQISLPAEAGQ
+2213 
-2224 FDVVVV
+2224 
-2230 TPIPQS
+2230 
-2236 SGDYSMI
+2236 
-2243 VRVVY
+2243 
-2248 DDRSQDE
+2248 
-2255 IVVPLHIFKMENGKG
+2255 
-2270 VTHELP
+2270 
-2276 IGVLPKSDRYQPQV
+2276 VLPN
-2290 TGEARVL
+2290 
-2297 PASSS
+2297 SS
-2302 DDATAEI
+2302 TEEIKAEI

-2324 ELVSNL
+2324 ELVSTL

-2339 TVRVIYDDCSQ
+2339 TVRVIYDDLSQ
-2350 DEIVVPLHIFKMEN
+2350 EELEVPLHILTIKN
-2364 GKGVTHELPI
+2364 GEVVKHSLPE

-2383 QPQVTGEARILPA
+2383 QPQVTSEARVLPT
-2396 SSSDDATVE
+2396 SSPEEIKAE
-2405 IVKQISLP
+2405 IVKQISLL

-2467 ELPIGVLPPL
+2467 ELPVGVLPLL

-2483 GVTHELPIGVL
+2483 GVTPELPVGVL

-2550 AIFNLIFWMPGKKPH
+2550 AIFSLISWMPGKKTH

>member
-1 MNLHFLQKKHH
+1 MNLHFLQKKQH
-12 FGIRKFSI
+12 FGIRKLSI

-118 ALSAEAGQEQTVEEQ
+118 ALPAEAGQEQTAEEQ

-143 TVENSHQIIEQVEPK
+143 TVENSHQIIDQVEPK

-171 EVTQPVQPTETATV
+171 EVTQPVQPTETAAV

-199 RSVAAQELAKLP
+199 RSVAVTEVAKLP
-211 LDANGKLVTSLT
+211 LDAQGELMTSVNGK
-223 NQSAVKLQTVFA
+223 TVQQFQVVYS
-235 DGTSQIE
+235 DSRSQIVPATTQPTTRQTS
-242 EANAANLPR
+242 EAVAQQVASL
-251 IKNGQNI
+251 KNDF
-258 SELVSAVSP
+258 VAVT
-267 ELKAVDY
+267 Y
-274 ESLYEH
+274 ESLYPH
-280 LNHSERPLEK
+280 LSHQESFLEK
-290 ILLEQAL
+290 TALETAIR
-297 KKENGGKAL
+297 KENGGNAL
-306 TDEEMSQRKRQVYM
+306 SADQLQSLKQIAYM
-320 DQLDMRDSFNVVQTN
+320 DMLDMRESFERVKAKIETT
-335 LDSILAGV
+335 LTGI
-343 FEKTTTVDANTIKA
+343 FEKSSQVNVEDIRR
-357 NKEKILLGL
+357 NKEKILAGL
-366 TYLDR
+366 SYLDR
-371 QYGFQ
+371 QYSFE
-376 FGNFS
+376 FGPHQ
-381 AKDLILYHPEV
+381 AQDLILYHPQV
-392 FGNSSEPLTNLL
+392 FGGGRSPLETLTILNTLTYRDLTLGQSATTYQTKLAPITNQADIFSFVEKGVSLFEPGKTGEQWFQETSKAHLAESQSPYGNSSLYQKLKSNVRL
-404 AIGDLAYADLELR
+404 
-417 NNLVTYQRKLSSI
+417 NN
-430 TNHADA
+430 H
-436 IQFIESQVPRWTGQ
+436 FI
-450 EDVSAWFKDT
+450 
-460 SKAYIVE
+460 
-467 ASSPHGQTKLYTTLR
+467 
-482 DSQRWQNHILP
+482 P
-493 LLNLSDDSLYAIST
+493 LLTLPTDLVYAIST
-507 TNTITYGAVDTY
+507 SNTVNYGLTESYVRPGVQTG
-519 LAEKNDS
+519 LATFKASLQSYADDQES
-526 NRAALKT
+526 FLK
-533 TIADYATHQQAFLDF
+533 F
-548 WYRISEQSE
+548 WHRISQNRDILANHE
-557 RLKTYEPIIVT
+557 TIIVV
-568 DSLQAHSTGKVSA
+568 DSPQKLGTATQRVQELYSPKYGSGVLEGVKKFIRPLNLYANFLQAD
-581 EQLWSPKSGPKAL
+581 
-594 TGVQEFIGPMNLYI
+594 
-608 NFVRAGGQANGTN
+608 GQANGKTSIN
-621 SMNNFLYKSLTND
+621 LFLKKSLSEA
-634 GHAVYTHELTHML
+634 GQSVYTHELTHML
-647 DKTVWLNGH
+647 DKNVWLNGYD
-656 GRRPD
+656 RRAG

-666 FARGLFESLN
+666 FARGMFES
-676 MSASPT
+676 MDVAKTPYQ
-682 SDPIFN
+682 DPSFIIN
-688 LNTAYTISGDRT
+688 AAYRMGDNRT
-700 QNGHPSR
+700 QNASPDR
-707 FQTSTDLKT
+707 FQTSDDLKT
-716 YMQGMLDVL
+716 YMQGILDVL

-736 LKKAPDERAV
+736 LGQIPEDRAV
-746 LLNKISLIPNPAN
+746 LLNQLSLVASA
-759 NGGGKT
+759 NGGQTDQAQPISRDLAAGLQ
-765 TEIVN
+765 
-770 SIDTTSAAN
+770 SIH
-779 LQTIADFVD
+779 DFVD
-788 QGLISGRY
+788 KQLISGRY
-796 KFNGMET
+796 KFDGLNT
-803 RGTARTNSYYT
+803 TGTARTNSYYT

-819 PIYAA
+819 PIYAG
-824 LQNDSGSG
+824 LQNNAGTV
-832 GDISFKRNAYEIL
+832 GDISFRRNAYDIL

-851 KGMVAYLSDQYANDK
+851 NGMVAYISGQYANDQL
-866 EALAAIMPEFDG
+866 ALNAIMPEYGGD
-878 NLATFKKAMF
+878 LATFKKAMF
-888 NRRIAKVS
+888 DRRIGKVS
-896 ELKPTSVASDFIAIQ
+896 ELKSTGVASDFVAIQ
-911 TKMDEAI
+911 SLMDTAI
-918 AKDLQQLKV
+918 AKDLQQMKLNATNKV
-927 NANNNVLLS
+927 PLS
-936 TGVNAVRELK
+936 TRVSAVQELK
-946 NQIFQAYLKDT
+946 KSIFQAYLKDT
-957 NEFRTSIYS
+957 DDFRTSIY
-966 QPKARELYVT
+966 QEVQARDLYVT
-976 DGAETSTDGQGTETN
+976 NGAETSTEGQGTETN

-998 ALSQAKDGD
+998 AISQAKDGD

-1015 IHRDGQNFSKNFVID
+1015 IYRDGQNFSTNFVID

-1053 DVTLTNL
+1053 NVTLTNL
-1060 KLEMIP
+1060 NLAMIP
-1066 DGGQQPK
+1066 DGAQQPK

-1124 DTRFQKIFAGH
+1124 DTRFQQIYAGH
-1135 AQGTSLIPV
+1135 AQGASLIPV

-1150 EFAMVDQGIDLGGV
+1150 EFAKVDQGIDLGGV
-1164 DGNQTLDRVTLESNS
+1164 DGNQTLGRVSLESNS
-1179 SNIKKVVATNSS
+1179 GNIKKVMATNSS

-1205 DLVDVQE
+1205 DLVEVQE

-1237 KGSLLNLDMDQN
+1237 KGSLLNLEMDQN
-1249 LQVGELS
+1249 LEVGELI
-1256 GDGQLIIPASSNLQ
+1256 GDGKLIIPVSSSLQ
-1270 VTGDIQGSVQVLV
+1270 VTGDIQDNVQVLV
-1283 RGFEQDLTKNID
+1283 RGFEQALAQNVN
-1295 KEYVRVEGLL
+1295 KEYVIAEGWT
-1305 SPTARITLE
+1305 SPNARIALE
-1314 KGYNRFDLVQDGVAY
+1314 NGYNRFDLVQDGVAY
-1329 RLIEPTQTPQ
+1329 RLVEPTQTPQ
-1339 DIQVQLRFKDGERVV
+1339 NLQINLRFKDGETVV
-1354 KEESLTLPV
+1354 KEESVTLQA
-1363 GSSVTDLGDRLPQL
+1363 GSSVTDLENRLPRPA
-1377 DLGHYEI
+1377 LGHYEI

-1421 AVTGLELV
+1421 AVTVLELV
-1429 ILPTKTDYRPAET
+1429 TPPTKTDYRPAET

-1447 LQVKL
+1447 LQVRL
-1452 VDNQGLS
+1452 MDNQGLS

-1491 THELAIPI
+1491 NHELAIPI

-1509 AVTVGEKH
+1509 AVTVGEEHVYETDDDLSVVGNALLAKVQVDAQAGPVEKGLVNPLPTTLGEHSVPVLVKYDDGSQKRVEVTVQVVPASLQINLRFKDGETVVKEESVTLQAGSSVTDLENRLPRPALGHYEISSSFDKTQLNNIQASKTIEIPLELVTPVKVFDKTAVTGLELVTPPTKTDYRPAETVDLAGLQVKLVDNQGLSKTITPDQFNEYGVEVVPVTLIPQVTSLQVRKDNHELTIQIQVIPWKVDVYSVHVGDKH

-1631 SSFDQTQLNNIQTSK
+1631 SSFDQTQLNNLQTSK

-1723 PQVTSLQVRKDNH
+1723 PQVTSLQVRKDTH
-1736 ELTIPI
+1736 EVTIPI
-1742 RVIPWKADVYSV
+1742 QVIPWKADVYSV

-1803 SVPVLVRFDD
+1803 SVPVLV
-1813 GSQKRVEVAVEVVPA
+1813 K
-1828 NLQINLRFKEGE
+1828 
-1840 RLVKEESVTLQAG
+1840 
-1853 SSVTDLAARLPQP
+1853 
-1866 DLGHYEISSSF
+1866 Y
-1877 DQTQLNNI
+1877 
-1885 QTSKTIEIPLELV
+1885 
-1898 TPVKVFD
+1898 
-1905 KAAITAL
+1905 
-1912 ELVTPPT
+1912 
-1919 KTDYRPADKID
+1919 
-1930 LSGLQ
+1930 
-1935 VRLVDN
+1935 
-1941 QGLSKTITPDQF
+1941 
-1953 GEYGVELVPVT
+1953 
-1964 LTPQVTSLQVR
+1964 
-1975 KDTHEVAIPIQV
+1975 
-1987 IPWKADIY
+1987 
-1995 AVTVG
+1995 
-2000 EKHVYETDDNLLT
+2000 
-2013 VETALLAKV
+2013 
-2022 QVDAQAGPVEKGLVN
+2022 
-2037 PLPTTLGEHSVP
+2037 
-2049 VLVRFDDGSQKR
+2049 DDGSQKR

-2095 VTGEARILPAS
+2095 VTGEAR
-2106 STEEIKAEIVKQ
+2106 V
-2118 ISLPTEAGQVVYEL
+2118 
-2132 VSNLPQTNGD
+2132 
-2142 YPITVRV
+2142 
-2149 IYDDLSQEELEV
+2149 
-2161 PLHIL
+2161 
-2166 TIKNG
+2166 
-2171 EVVKHSLPE
+2171 
-2180 GVLPKSDRYQP
+2180 
-2191 QVTGEARIL
+2191 L

-2213 KQISLPAEAGQ
+2213 KQISLPTEAGQ

-2276 IGVLPKSDRYQPQV
+2276 IGVLP
-2290 TGEARVL
+2290 
-2297 PASSS
+2297 
-2302 DDATAEI
+2302 
-2309 VKQISLPTEAGQVVY
+2309 
-2324 ELVSNL
+2324 
-2330 PQTNGDYPI
+2330 
-2339 TVRVIYDDCSQ
+2339 
-2350 DEIVVPLHIFKMEN
+2350 
-2364 GKGVTHELPI
+2364 
-2374 GVLPKSDRY
+2374 
-2383 QPQVTGEARILPA
+2383 
-2396 SSSDDATVE
+2396 
-2405 IVKQISLP
+2405 
-2413 TEAGQVVYELVSNL
+2413 
-2427 PQTNGDYPI
+2427 
-2436 TVRVIYDDR
+2436 
-2445 SQDEIVVPLHIFKME
+2445 
-2460 NGKGVTH
+2460 
-2467 ELPIGVLPPL
+2467 PL
-2477 ETTKDD
+2477 ETTKGD

-2505 GENSPKPVAKE
+2505 GENSPKPAAKE
-2516 MAVSVSVVGQQKFA
+2516 TAVSVSVVGQQKFA

>member
-35 GQAVAAQEATQANV
+35 GQVAAAQEASQTLV
-49 SSQQTSQPVT
+49 SSQQTSQAVT

-118 ALSAEAGQEQTVEEQ
+118 ALPTEAGQEQTAEEQ

-171 EVTQPVQPTETATV
+171 EVTQPVQPTETAAV
-185 EEVVQPVRRSARRA
+185 EEVVQPVLRSARRA

-211 LDANGKLVTSLT
+211 LDAQGQLMTSV
-223 NQSAVKLQTVFA
+223 SGATVHKFQVLNSDGSSQIVPA
-235 DGTSQIE
+235 DSQPTTSQTSDAVAQQVASLKADFAKVTYDSLYPHLSHRVSSIVD
-242 EANAANLPR
+242 N
-251 IKNGQNI
+251 
-258 SELVSAVSP
+258 ELV
-267 ELKAVDY
+267 K
-274 ESLYEH
+274 SL
-280 LNHSERPLEK
+280 SQEK
-290 ILLEQAL
+290 GGQAPTAAE
-297 KKENGGKAL
+297 KQTA
-306 TDEEMSQRKRQVYM
+306 YM
-320 DQLDMRDSFNVVQTN
+320 DLLDMRSSFERVQTD
-335 LDSILAGV
+335 LEQILTGV
-343 FEKTTTVDANTIKA
+343 FEKAAAVNIDRVRAK
-357 NKEKILLGL
+357 KEQILTALS
-366 TYLDR
+366 YLDR
-371 QYGFQ
+371 RYSFT
-376 FGNFS
+376 FGNYA
-381 AKDLILYHPEV
+381 AKDLILFHPQV
-392 FGNSSEPLTNLL
+392 FGGRGDTLENLL
-404 AIGDLAYADLELR
+404 GLANLTYQDLTMDQSA
-417 NNLVTYQRKLSSI
+417 NTYQRKLAPL
-430 TNHADA
+430 T
-436 IQFIESQVPRWTGQ
+436 SQTDLAAFVEKG
-450 EDVSAWFKDT
+450 VSLFDPSLSEEEWFKQT
-460 SKAYIVE
+460 TKAHIVE
-467 ASSPHGQTKLYTTLR
+467 ATNAYSSASLYEKIKTDGRLK
-482 DSQRWQNHILP
+482 NHLIP
-493 LLNLSDDSLYAIST
+493 LLSLSSDSIYAIST
-507 TNTITYGAVDTY
+507 SNTVNYGLKETYVNPSQAGSQQDF
-519 LAEKNDS
+519 LATLP
-526 NRAALKT
+526 R
-533 TIADYATHQQAFLDF
+533 YAEHQQEFLNF
-548 WYRISEQSE
+548 WYRMTQKKEQ
-557 RLKTYEPIIVT
+557 LTNHAPIIVV
-568 DSLQAHSTGKVSA
+568 DSVQKYGQPPQSA
-581 EQLWSPKSGPKAL
+581 SELYSPKFGSKVL
-594 TGVQEFIGPMNLYI
+594 EGVREFIRPLNIYS
-608 NFVRAGGQANGTN
+608 NFFRADGQANGSSSVN
-621 SMNNFLYKSLTND
+621 LYLKKSLTDD
-634 GHAVYTHELTHML
+634 GQSVYTHELTHIL
-647 DKTVWLNGH
+647 DKTIWLNGH
-656 GRRPD
+656 GRRAGQGP
-661 QLQEV
+661 EV
-666 FARGLFESLN
+666 YARGLFESINNSLGT
-676 MSASPT
+676 AY
-682 SDPIFN
+682 DPVFN
-688 LNTAYTISGDRT
+688 LNTAYTLTGNRT
-700 QNGHPSR
+700 QNSHPSR
-707 FQTSTDLKT
+707 FQTTEDMKT
-716 YMQGMLDVL
+716 YMQGILDVL

-736 LKKAPDERAV
+736 LNRSAEDRAV
-746 LLNKISLIPNPAN
+746 LLNKISVIPNPEN
-759 NGGGKT
+759 NGSGLV
-765 TEIVN
+765 TERVSHIDTSLAASLT
-770 SIDTTSAAN
+770 SID
-779 LQTIADFVD
+779 DFIN
-788 QGLISGRY
+788 QSLISARY
-796 KFNGMET
+796 KFDGMYT
-803 RGTARTNSYYT
+803 VGTARTNSYYT

-824 LQNDSGSG
+824 LQNNSGSV
-832 GDISFKRNAYEIL
+832 GDIGFKRNAYDIL

-851 KGMVAYLSDQYANDK
+851 NGMVAYISNQYATDQA
-866 EALAAIMPEFDG
+866 ALSAIMPAYGGD
-878 NLATFKKAMF
+878 LSTFKKAMF
-888 NRRIAKVS
+888 ARRIAKVS
-896 ELKPTSVASDFIAIQ
+896 ELKPTSVASDFATIQ
-911 TKMDEAI
+911 TMMDQAI
-918 AKDLQQLKV
+918 AKDLLQLKT
-927 NANNNVLLS
+927 NAKNNTYLS
-936 TGVNAVRELK
+936 HRVTAVRELK
-946 NQIFQAYLKDT
+946 TSLYQAYLRDT
-957 NEFRTSIYS
+957 NDFRTSIYS

-1092 AQTGLRPILIA
+1092 AQTDLRPILIA
-1103 GSPTDTPSGSH
+1103 GSPTDNPSGSH

-1124 DTRFQKIFAGH
+1124 DTRFHQIFAGN
-1135 AQGTSLIPV
+1135 AQGASLIPV
-1144 EIIIDS
+1144 DIVIDS
-1150 EFAMVDQGIDLGGV
+1150 EFAKVDQGIDLGGV
-1164 DGNQTLDRVTLESNS
+1164 DGSPTIDRVTLESNS

-1314 KGYNRFDLVQDGVAY
+1314 KGYNRFDLVQDGISY
-1329 RLIEPTQTPQ
+1329 RLTEPTQTPK

-1354 KEESLTLPV
+1354 KEESLTLPA

-1459 KTIIPDQFGEYGVE
+1459 KTITPDQFNEYGVE
-1473 LVPVTLTPQVT
+1473 VVSVTLTPQVT
-1484 SLQVRKD
+1484 RLQVRKD
-1491 THELAIPI
+1491 TYEVAIPI

-1539 VQAGSVEKSFVNPL
+1539 AQAGPIDKRLEGTLPTTHGEHTLPVLVRFDDGSQKRVEVTVLVVPASLQVQLRFKEGERVVKEESLTLPAGSSVTDLAARLPRPALGHYEISSSFDQTQLNNIQISKTIEIPLELVTPVKVFDKAAITALELVTPPTKTDYRPAETVDLSGLQVRLVDNQGLSKTITPDQFGEYGVELVPVTLTPQVTRLQVRKDTHEVAIPIQVIPWKADVYAVTVGEKHVYETDDNLPTVETALLAKVQVDAQAGPVEKRLVNPL
-1553 PTTLGEHNV
+1553 PTTLGEHSV
-1562 PVLVRFDDGS
+1562 PVLVKYDDGS

-1612 VTDLAN
+1612 VTDLEN
-1618 RLPQPDLGHYVIA
+1618 RLPRPALGHYEIS

-1657 VKVFDKTAVTGLELV
+1657 VKVFDKTAITALELV
-1672 ILPTKTDY
+1672 TPPTKTDY

-1715 ELVPVTLT
+1715 ELVPVNLI

-1742 RVIPWKADVYSV
+1742 RVIPWKANVYSV

-1776 AKVQVDAQAGPVEKR
+1776 ANVQVD
-1791 LVNPLPTTLGEH
+1791 T
-1803 SVPVLVRFDD
+1803 
-1813 GSQKRVEVAVEVVPA
+1813 
-1828 NLQINLRFKEGE
+1828 
-1840 RLVKEESVTLQAG
+1840 
-1853 SSVTDLAARLPQP
+1853 
-1866 DLGHYEISSSF
+1866 
-1877 DQTQLNNI
+1877 
-1885 QTSKTIEIPLELV
+1885 
-1898 TPVKVFD
+1898 
-1905 KAAITAL
+1905 
-1912 ELVTPPT
+1912 
-1919 KTDYRPADKID
+1919 
-1930 LSGLQ
+1930 
-1935 VRLVDN
+1935 
-1941 QGLSKTITPDQF
+1941 
-1953 GEYGVELVPVT
+1953 
-1964 LTPQVTSLQVR
+1964 
-1975 KDTHEVAIPIQV
+1975 
-1987 IPWKADIY
+1987 
-1995 AVTVG
+1995 
-2000 EKHVYETDDNLLT
+2000 
-2013 VETALLAKV
+2013 
-2022 QVDAQAGPVEKGLVN
+2022 QAGPVEKGLVN
-2037 PLPTTLGEHSVP
+2037 PLPTTLGEHNVP

-2095 VTGEARILPAS
+2095 VTGEARVLPTS
-2106 STEEIKAEIVKQ
+2106 STEEIKA
-2118 ISLPTEAGQVVYEL
+2118 
-2132 VSNLPQTNGD
+2132 
-2142 YPITVRV
+2142 
-2149 IYDDLSQEELEV
+2149 
-2161 PLHIL
+2161 
-2166 TIKNG
+2166 
-2171 EVVKHSLPE
+2171 
-2180 GVLPKSDRYQP
+2180 
-2191 QVTGEARIL
+2191 
-2200 PASSSDDA
+2200 
-2208 TAEIV
+2208 
-2213 KQISLPAEAGQ
+2213 
-2224 FDVVVV
+2224 
-2230 TPIPQS
+2230 
-2236 SGDYSMI
+2236 
-2243 VRVVY
+2243 
-2248 DDRSQDE
+2248 
-2255 IVVPLHIFKMENGKG
+2255 
-2270 VTHELP
+2270 
-2276 IGVLPKSDRYQPQV
+2276 
-2290 TGEARVL
+2290 
-2297 PASSS
+2297 
-2302 DDATAEI
+2302 
-2309 VKQISLPTEAGQVVY
+2309 
-2324 ELVSNL
+2324 
-2330 PQTNGDYPI
+2330 
-2339 TVRVIYDDCSQ
+2339 
-2350 DEIVVPLHIFKMEN
+2350 
-2364 GKGVTHELPI
+2364 
-2374 GVLPKSDRY
+2374 
-2383 QPQVTGEARILPA
+2383 
-2396 SSSDDATVE
+2396 E

-2467 ELPIGVLPPL
+2467 ELPIGVLPKSDRYQPQVTSEARVLPNSSTEEIKAEIVKQISLPAEAGQVAYELVSNLPQTNGDYPITVRVIYDDRSQDEIVVPLHIFKMENGKGVTHELPIGVLPPL
-2477 ETTKDD
+2477 ETTKGDGVTHELPIGVLPPLETTKGD

-2499 ALEKGL
+2499 ALEKGI

-2550 AIFNLIFWMPGKKPH
+2550 AIFNLIFWMSGKKPH
-2565 QVEEK
+2565 QVEEKQ

>member
-320 DQLDMRDSFNVVQTN
+320 DQLDMWDSFNVVQTN

-568 DSLQAHSTGKVSA
+568 DSLQAYSTGKASA

-966 QPKARELYVT
+966 ESKARELYVT
-976 DGAETSTDGQGTETN
+976 NGAENSTDGQGTETN
-991 PYQSLSY
+991 PYQSLFY

-1007 TIKLVSDI
+1007 TIKLVNDI
-1015 IHRDGQNFSKNFVID
+1015 LHRDGQNFSKNFVID

-1053 DVTLTNL
+1053 NVTLTNL
-1060 KLEMIP
+1060 NLAMIP
-1066 DGGQQPK
+1066 DGAQQPK

-1092 AQTGLRPILIA
+1092 AQTDLRPILIA
-1103 GSPTDTPSGSH
+1103 GSPTDNPSGSH

-1124 DTRFQKIFAGH
+1124 DTRFHQIFAGN
-1135 AQGTSLIPV
+1135 AQGASLIPV
-1144 EIIIDS
+1144 DIVIDS
-1150 EFAMVDQGIDLGGV
+1150 EFAKVDQGIDLGGV
-1164 DGNQTLDRVTLESNS
+1164 DGSPTIDRVTLESNS

-1329 RLIEPTQTPQ
+1329 RLTEPTQTPK

-1363 GSSVTDLGDRLPQL
+1363 GSSVTDL
-1377 DLGHYEI
+1377 
-1384 SSSFDQTQLNNLQTS
+1384 
-1399 QIIDIPL
+1399 
-1406 ELITP
+1406 
-1411 ALPVKVFDKT
+1411 A
-1421 AVTGLELV
+1421 A
-1429 ILPTKTDYRPAET
+1429 
-1442 VDLAG
+1442 
-1447 LQVKL
+1447 
-1452 VDNQGLS
+1452 
-1459 KTIIPDQFGEYGVE
+1459 
-1473 LVPVTLTPQVT
+1473 
-1484 SLQVRKD
+1484 
-1491 THELAIPI
+1491 
-1499 QVIPWKADVY
+1499 
-1509 AVTVGEKH
+1509 
-1517 VYETDDD
+1517 
-1524 LSVVG
+1524 
-1529 NALLAKVQVD
+1529 
-1539 VQAGSVEKSFVNPL
+1539 
-1553 PTTLGEHNV
+1553 
-1562 PVLVRFDDGS
+1562 
-1572 QKRVE
+1572 
-1577 VAVEVVPA
+1577 
-1585 NLQINLRFKEG
+1585 
-1596 ERLVKEES
+1596 
-1604 VTLQAGSS
+1604 
-1612 VTDLAN
+1612 
-1618 RLPQPDLGHYVIA
+1618 RLPQPDLGHYEIS

-1657 VKVFDKTAVTGLELV
+1657 VKVFDKAAITALELV
-1672 ILPTKTDY
+1672 TPPTKTDY
-1680 RPAETVDLSGLQV
+1680 RPAETVDLAGLQV

-1776 AKVQVDAQAGPVEKR
+1776 AKVQVDAQAGSVEKSF
-1791 LVNPLPTTLGEH
+1791 VNPLPTTLGEH
-1803 SVPVLVRFDD
+1803 NVPVLVRFDDGSQKRVEVAVEVVPANLQIQLRFKEGETVVKEESVTLPVGSSVTDLVARLPQPARGHYEIASSFDQTQLSNLQTSQTIDIPLELVTPALPVIVFDKNSITAFEVVTPPTKTDYRPADTVNLAGLQVKLVDNQGLSRTISSDQFGEYGVEVVPVTLTPQVTRLQVRKDTHEVAIPIRVTPWKADVYAVTVGEKHVYETDDNLTAVETAILAKVQVDAQAGSVEKSFVNPLPTTLGEHNVPVLVRFDD

-1840 RLVKEESVTLQAG
+1840 RLVKEESLTLQAG
-1853 SSVTDLAARLPQP
+1853 SSVTDLENRLPRP
-1866 DLGHYEISSSF
+1866 ALGHYVISSSF

-1885 QTSKTIEIPLELV
+1885 QTSQTIEIPLELV
-1898 TPVKVFD
+1898 TPTFD
-1905 KAAITAL
+1905 KTAVTGL

-1919 KTDYRPADKID
+1919 KTDYRPADTVD

-1935 VRLVDN
+1935 VKLVDN
-1941 QGLSKTITPDQF
+1941 QGLSRTISSDQF
-1953 GEYGVELVPVT
+1953 EDYGVELVPVT

-1975 KDTHEVAIPIQV
+1975 KDNHELTIPIRV
-1987 IPWKADIY
+1987 IPWKADVYAVTVGEKHVYETDDDLSVVGNALLAKVQVDAQAGSVEKGLVNPLPTTLGEHSVPVLVKYDDGSQKRVEVTVLVVPASLQVQLRFKEGERLVKEESLTLPVGSSVTDLGDRLPQLDLGHYEISSSFDQTQLNNLQTSQIIDIPLELITPALPVKVFDKTAITALELVTSPTKLDYRPADKIDLAGLQVKLVDNQGLSKTIIPDQFGEYGVELVPVTLTLQVTSLQVRKDTHEVTIPIRVIPWKADVY

-2000 EKHVYETDDNLLT
+2000 EKHVYETDDNLPT

-2022 QVDAQAGPVEKGLVN
+2022 QVDAQAGPVEKRLVN
-2037 PLPTTLGEHSVP
+2037 PLPTTLGEHNVP

-2095 VTGEARILPAS
+2095 VTGEARVLPTS

-2118 ISLPTEAGQVVYEL
+2118 ISL
-2132 VSNLPQTNGD
+2132 S
-2142 YPITVRV
+2142 
-2149 IYDDLSQEELEV
+2149 
-2161 PLHIL
+2161 
-2166 TIKNG
+2166 
-2171 EVVKHSLPE
+2171 
-2180 GVLPKSDRYQP
+2180 
-2191 QVTGEARIL
+2191 
-2200 PASSSDDA
+2200 
-2208 TAEIV
+2208 
-2213 KQISLPAEAGQ
+2213 
-2224 FDVVVV
+2224 
-2230 TPIPQS
+2230 
-2236 SGDYSMI
+2236 
-2243 VRVVY
+2243 
-2248 DDRSQDE
+2248 
-2255 IVVPLHIFKMENGKG
+2255 
-2270 VTHELP
+2270 
-2276 IGVLPKSDRYQPQV
+2276 
-2290 TGEARVL
+2290 
-2297 PASSS
+2297 
-2302 DDATAEI
+2302 
-2309 VKQISLPTEAGQVVY
+2309 
-2324 ELVSNL
+2324 
-2330 PQTNGDYPI
+2330 
-2339 TVRVIYDDCSQ
+2339 
-2350 DEIVVPLHIFKMEN
+2350 
-2364 GKGVTHELPI
+2364 
-2374 GVLPKSDRY
+2374 
-2383 QPQVTGEARILPA
+2383 
-2396 SSSDDATVE
+2396 
-2405 IVKQISLP
+2405 

-2460 NGKGVTH
+2460 NGKGVTD
-2467 ELPIGVLPPL
+2467 ELPIGVLPKSDRYQPQ
-2477 ETTKDD
+2477 
-2483 GVTHELPIGVL
+2483 VTGEARVL
-2494 PSLEV
+2494 PASSSDDATAEIV
-2499 ALEKGL
+2499 K
-2505 GENSPKPVAKE
+2505 
-2516 MAVSVSVVGQQKFA
+2516 
-2530 KGQLP
+2530 
-2535 KTGDRNN
+2535 
-2542 LLLVGVML
+2542 
-2550 AIFNLIFWMPGKKPH
+2550 
-2565 QVEEK
+2565 

>member
-1 MNLHFLQKKHH
+1 MNLHFLQKKQH

-35 GQAVAAQEATQANV
+35 GQVAAAQEASQTLV
-49 SSQQTSQPVT
+49 SSQQTSQAVT

-118 ALSAEAGQEQTVEEQ
+118 ALPTEAGQEQTAEEQ

-171 EVTQPVQPTETATV
+171 EVTQPVQSTETATV
-185 EEVVQPVRRSARRA
+185 EEVVQPVLRSARRA

-235 DGTSQIE
+235 DGTSQV
-242 EANAANLPR
+242 EAVTTANTPT
-251 IKNGQNI
+251 IKNSQNI
-258 SELVSAVSP
+258 ADLVTAVSSD
-267 ELKAVDY
+267 LKAVTY
-274 ESLYEH
+274 ESLYDG
-280 LNHSERPLEK
+280 LNHTERPLEK

-297 KKENGGKAL
+297 KKENGGQAL
-306 TDEEMSQRKRQVYM
+306 SSEELANRKRQVYM
-320 DQLDMRDSFNVVQTN
+320 DQLDMRDSFNAVQTN

-568 DSLQAHSTGKVSA
+568 DSLQAYSTGKVSA

-918 AKDLQQLKV
+918 AKDLRQLKV

-976 DGAETSTDGQGTETN
+976 NGAENSTDGQGTETN
-991 PYQSLSY
+991 PYQSLFY

-1007 TIKLVSDI
+1007 TIKLVNDI
-1015 IHRDGQNFSKNFVID
+1015 LHRDGQNFSKNFVID

-1124 DTRFQKIFAGH
+1124 DTRFHQIFAGN
-1135 AQGTSLIPV
+1135 AQGASLIPV
-1144 EIIIDS
+1144 DIVIDS
-1150 EFAMVDQGIDLGGV
+1150 EFAKVDQGIDLGGV
-1164 DGNQTLDRVTLESNS
+1164 DGSPTIDRVTLESNS

-1205 DLVDVQE
+1205 DLVEVQE

-1442 VDLAG
+1442 VDL
-1447 LQVKL
+1447 
-1452 VDNQGLS
+1452 
-1459 KTIIPDQFGEYGVE
+1459 
-1473 LVPVTLTPQVT
+1473 
-1484 SLQVRKD
+1484 
-1491 THELAIPI
+1491 
-1499 QVIPWKADVY
+1499 
-1509 AVTVGEKH
+1509 
-1517 VYETDDD
+1517 
-1524 LSVVG
+1524 
-1529 NALLAKVQVD
+1529 
-1539 VQAGSVEKSFVNPL
+1539 
-1553 PTTLGEHNV
+1553 
-1562 PVLVRFDDGS
+1562 
-1572 QKRVE
+1572 
-1577 VAVEVVPA
+1577 
-1585 NLQINLRFKEG
+1585 
-1596 ERLVKEES
+1596 
-1604 VTLQAGSS
+1604 
-1612 VTDLAN
+1612 
-1618 RLPQPDLGHYVIA
+1618 
-1631 SSFDQTQLNNIQTSK
+1631 
-1646 TIEIPLELVTP
+1646 
-1657 VKVFDKTAVTGLELV
+1657 
-1672 ILPTKTDY
+1672 
-1680 RPAETVDLSGLQV
+1680 SGLQV

-1723 PQVTSLQVRKDNH
+1723 PQVTSLQVRKDTH
-1736 ELTIPI
+1736 EVTIPI
-1742 RVIPWKADVYSV
+1742 QVIPWKADVYAV
-1754 HVGDKHVY
+1754 TVGDKHVY
-1762 ETDDDLSVVGNALL
+1762 ETDD
-1776 AKVQVDAQAGPVEKR
+1776 
-1791 LVNPLPTTLGEH
+1791 
-1803 SVPVLVRFDD
+1803 
-1813 GSQKRVEVAVEVVPA
+1813 
-1828 NLQINLRFKEGE
+1828 NL
-1840 RLVKEESVTLQAG
+1840 T
-1853 SSVTDLAARLPQP
+1853 
-1866 DLGHYEISSSF
+1866 
-1877 DQTQLNNI
+1877 
-1885 QTSKTIEIPLELV
+1885 
-1898 TPVKVFD
+1898 
-1905 KAAITAL
+1905 
-1912 ELVTPPT
+1912 
-1919 KTDYRPADKID
+1919 
-1930 LSGLQ
+1930 
-1935 VRLVDN
+1935 
-1941 QGLSKTITPDQF
+1941 
-1953 GEYGVELVPVT
+1953 
-1964 LTPQVTSLQVR
+1964 
-1975 KDTHEVAIPIQV
+1975 
-1987 IPWKADIY
+1987 
-1995 AVTVG
+1995 
-2000 EKHVYETDDNLLT
+2000 T

-2022 QVDAQAGPVEKGLVN
+2022 QVDAQAGSVEKGLVN
-2037 PLPTTLGEHSVP
+2037 PLPTTLGEHNVP

-2072 HGEGVTHELPIGVLP
+2072 HGEGVTHELPI
-2087 KSDRYQPQ
+2087 
-2095 VTGEARILPAS
+2095 
-2106 STEEIKAEIVKQ
+2106 
-2118 ISLPTEAGQVVYEL
+2118 
-2132 VSNLPQTNGD
+2132 
-2142 YPITVRV
+2142 
-2149 IYDDLSQEELEV
+2149 
-2161 PLHIL
+2161 
-2166 TIKNG
+2166 
-2171 EVVKHSLPE
+2171 

-2276 IGVLPKSDRYQPQV
+2276 VGVLPKSDRYQPQV

-2297 PASSS
+2297 PTSS
-2302 DDATAEI
+2302 TEEIKAEI
-2309 VKQISLPTEAGQVVY
+2309 VKQISLPIEVGQVVY

-2339 TVRVIYDDCSQ
+2339 TVRVIYDDRSQ

-2383 QPQVTGEARILPA
+2383 QPQVTSEARVLPN
-2396 SSSDDATVE
+2396 SSTEEIKAE

-2477 ETTKDD
+2477 ETTKGD

-2505 GENSPKPVAKE
+2505 GENSPKPAAKE
-2516 MAVSVSVVGQQKFA
+2516 TAVSVSVVGQQKFA

-2550 AIFNLIFWMPGKKPH
+2550 AIFNLIFWMSGKKPH